1 MAHYLS
7 IVINCNNIPSRIV
20 AFTLKGKVLAEVG
33 CAISVGYRPLASI
46 VGTAGLCL
54 NLLYWEGLC
63 SAIARLML

>member
-33 CAISVGYRPLASI
+33 CAISVSYRPLASI
-46 VGTAGLCL
+46 VDTASLCL
-54 NLLYWEGLC
+54 NLLY
-63 SAIARLML
+63 